1 MRIFSSIRVACWAL
15 LPMILAGGFAQG
27 ATLQTLYPAATP
39 LSGLVSASDGNFY
52 GTSRYGGSNDLGTV
66 FKLSPAGVYQVIH
79 SFAGTADG
87 ANPCA
92 ALAMGP
98 DGLLY
103 GTCQYGGAQNA
114 GTVFKIA
121 TSGSFSL
128 LASLVS
134 FIQGAEPVGGLVVG
148 PDNALYGTTSS
159 GGLHGFG
166 NVFQISTNGSYAILY
181 NFSGTDGK
189 SPAATLI
196 SGTDGLL
203 YGTTK
208 FGGTNDCG
216 TVFKITTAGTFS
228 SLFSFNATNG
238 YMPGALVQ
246 GSDNAF
252 YGTTA
257 YGGSS
262 GFGSIF
268 KVTPVGTFT
277 SLHSMVLENLG
288 SNPLAGLVFG
298 ADGNLYG
305 SANYGGGNG
314 FGSVFQATASGGFS
328 SLWDFSGNSDGA
340 NPFATLVFGG
350 NYHFYGTTSLG
361 GTGGGGTFY
370 ELTTL
375 HFDTIQILAGGQNVN
390 YAGAGGTSNAQY
402 TVLTATNLTIP
413 RTNWIFAG
421 VGQFDAAGRFSF
433 TNAVNRQEA
442 SRYFLL
448 SQP

>member
-1 MRIFSSIRVACWAL
+1 MRVARWAL

-39 LSGLVSASDGNFY
+39 LSGLVAAPDGNFY
-52 GTSRYGGSNDLGTV
+52 GTSLYGGSNDLGVV
-66 FKLSPAGVYQVIH
+66 FRLSLSGVYQVIY
-79 SFAGTADG
+79 SFTGGAEG
-87 ANPCA
+87 ANPA
-92 ALAMGP
+92 APLTIGP
-98 DGLLY
+98 DGQLY
-103 GTCQYGGAQNA
+103 GTSQYGGTNNA
-114 GTVFKIA
+114 GSIFKLTTNGNLTALHPLVWSTDGAGPIGGLATGTNGVLYGTASWAGSNGFGTVF
-121 TSGSFSL
+121 
-128 LASLVS
+128 
-134 FIQGAEPVGGLVVG
+134 
-148 PDNALYGTTSS
+148 
-159 GGLHGFG
+159 
-166 NVFQISTNGSYAILY
+166 QITTNGNFSCLHS
-181 NFSGTDGK
+181 FSGTDGNG
-189 SPAATLI
+189 PAATLAP
-196 SGTDGLL
+196 GADGWL
-203 YGTTK
+203 YGTTQL
-208 FGGTNDCG
+208 GGTNDCG
-216 TVFKITTAGTFS
+216 TIFKTTTAGTFS

-246 GSDNAF
+246 GADNAF

-305 SANYGGGNG
+305 SADYGGGNG

-328 SLWDFSGNSDGA
+328 SLWDFSGNSDGG

-375 HFDTIQILAGGQNVN
+375 HFDRIQILASGQSVN

-413 RTNWIFAG
+413 RTNWISAG
-421 VGQFDAAGRFSF
+421 AGQFDAAGRFSF
-433 TNAVNRQEA
+433 TNAVSRQEA